1 MLTNKLFDGNQ
12 IQLDWDDISY
22 SHMLKI
28 IGDLKEH
35 DSIQQIE
42 LRASPSLDGYHVY
55 IETFYQKAPSFIY
68 KLRFDWNDD
77 RTKLCLDMINHNEIM
92 RDILFQKKIKNNIV
106 YEEVK
111 MFKYYRKSLGSEWQL
126 IRTNEPKESIRNT

>member
-1 MLTNKLFDGNQ
+1 MKLFDGNQ

-22 SHMLKI
+22 HHMLKRI
-28 IGDLKEH
+28 EDLK
-35 DSIQQIE
+35 DSNRIQQID

-55 IETFYQKAPSFIY
+55 IETFYRKAPSLIY
-68 KLRFDWNDD
+68 WLRFMWNDD
-77 RTKLCLDMINHNEIM
+77 RTKLCLDMINHNEMM
-92 RDILFQKKIKNNIV
+92 RDILFQKKIKNGHV

-126 IRTNEPKESIRNT
+126 IQNNQPKELIKNT